1 MINELYC
8 FRYTFTLVSI
18 GDYGSNN
25 DSGVLEES
33 KLGEAFSQNKLDIPP
48 NEEAEWSEKL
58 IPYYLVGDD
67 IFGLHTQCKTKLVKM
82 TNFYWL

>member
-1 MINELYC
+1 MINVLYC

-18 GDYGSNN
+18 GDYGSKD

-48 NEEAEWSEKL
+48 NKEAEWSEKL

-67 IFGLHTQCKTKLVKM
+67 IWPADTL
-82 TNFYWL
+82 